1 MKKVKI
7 TGKLNLDKMAIAK
20 LNDSQTPSIV
30 GGSTLFP
37 RCNTRIPECNTKS
50 AGRFCIQTLFRKTQL
65 C

>member
-20 LNDSQTPSIV
+20 LNDSQTLNVV
-30 GGSTLFP
+30 GGSTRFP
-37 RCNTRIPECNTKS
+37 ICGRTKH
-50 AGRFCIQTLFRKTQL
+50 RLCIQKMSLKTDM